1 MTQEET
7 VVTETLLQEMA
18 AAAAQEVQPEAIIL
32 FGSLGMVYP
41 LRPGKRARI
50 RMWIS

>member
-1 MTQEET
+1 MAQEET
-7 VVTETLLQEMA
+7 VVTEALLQEMA

-32 FGSLGMVYP
+32 FGSFGMVYP
-41 LRPGKRARI
+41 PRPGERAWI